1 MPMQGRPRLVASMP
15 STTKLFV
22 DDLREV
28 NSLSKDEGKYR
39 SDVIRDLVHEALRL
53 RRLRA
58 IGRDAGEN
66 YVRTIH
72 REVVAECVAP
82 VLKELAEL
90 RRHAEILSIS
100 CGRKSQGLDTEDS
113 TRIGES
119 LSGLLPQILR
129 RVVVTENI
137 VKVLMTVGMQKDEE
151 SPEEIR
157 KQLASHDETG
167 LRQARQS
174 TQALLSGRQQVPF
187 NEDA

>member
-1 MPMQGRPRLVASMP
+1 MPRQGRPRLIASLP

-28 NSLSKDEGKYR
+28 NSLSQDEGKYR

-58 IGRDAGEN
+58 IGRDEGEN

-72 REVVAECVAP
+72 REMIAEGMAP

-90 RRHAEILSIS
+90 RRRAEVFSAG
-100 CGRKSQGLDTEDS
+100 CGGKAQGLDTGDS
-113 TRIGES
+113 AWTGES
-119 LSGLLPQILR
+119 LSLLLPQILR

-137 VKVLMTVGMQKDEE
+137 VKVLMAVGMQKDEVN
-151 SPEEIR
+151 PEEIR
-157 KQLASHDETG
+157 AQLAGHDETG
-167 LRQARQS
+167 LRLARQS
-174 TQALLSGRQQVPF
+174 TQALLGDRQQIPF
-187 NEDA
+187 NEGA

>member
-1 MPMQGRPRLVASMP
+1 MPTQRRPRLVASMP

-58 IGRDAGEN
+58 IGRDEGEN

-72 REVVAECVAP
+72 REVVAEGVAP

-90 RRHAEILSIS
+90 RRRAEILSTG
-100 CGRKSQGLDTEDS
+100 CGGKSQGFDAGDS
-113 TRIGES
+113 LRTGES
-119 LSGLLPQILR
+119 LSLLLPQILR

-137 VKVLMTVGMQKDEE
+137 VKVLMTVGMQTDEVN
-151 SPEEIR
+151 PEEIR

-174 TQALLSGRQQVPF
+174 TQALLGDRQQILF
-187 NEDA
+187 NEGS